1 MVAVRPVAP
10 RGDVKGHQQ
19 RHHAV
24 GVMYG
29 LAVQRRLLATYK
41 LALLLCTKTQ
51 ETEELNN
58 NSSSFSLTNKYNRLT
73 VFLGI

>member
-1 MVAVRPVAP
+1 MRRDSTTVPVGDVADSLRVQVVAVRPVAS

-29 LAVQRRLLATYK
+29 LAVQR
-41 LALLLCTKTQ
+41 
-51 ETEELNN
+51 
-58 NSSSFSLTNKYNRLT
+58 
-73 VFLGI
+73 

>member
-1 MVAVRPVAP
+1 MECCEITRGDSTTVPVGDVADSLRVQVVAVRPVAP

-29 LAVQRRLLATYK
+29 LAVQRRLLATY
-41 LALLLCTKTQ
+41 
-51 ETEELNN
+51 
-58 NSSSFSLTNKYNRLT
+58 
-73 VFLGI
+73 